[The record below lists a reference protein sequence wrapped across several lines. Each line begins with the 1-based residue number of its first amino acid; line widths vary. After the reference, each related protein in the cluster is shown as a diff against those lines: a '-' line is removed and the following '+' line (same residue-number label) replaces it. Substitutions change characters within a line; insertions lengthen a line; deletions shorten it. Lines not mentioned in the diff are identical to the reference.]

1 MIAFALLLT
10 SMQPSPAEADPVAA
24 AEAAYANGDYDD
36 AAEKFGALYEQ
47 TDDPV
52 NQYRQ
57 AQALRLG
64 GRDAEAADGSA
75 SGVDHAE
82 AVGFDTIVAKGVDLA
97 RGLPEGGFV
106 AGFSLGALPA
116 QAIAHTKPGVAG
128 LVLLHGGD
136 VPVGTFGEV
145 WPSSVAVQIHLAE
158 GDTWCAL
165 DEAREFAGATD
176 ADLHVCSGE
185 AHLFTDS
192 SFHEYDEAATASV
205 LERMLAFLDR

>member
-1 MIAFALLLT
+1 MADVLLFHHALGLTFGVEAFADGLR
-10 SMQPSPAEADPVAA
+10 
-24 AEAAYANGDYDD
+24 
-36 AAEKFGALYEQ
+36 GAGHTVTTPDLF
-47 TDDPV
+47 
-52 NQYRQ
+52 
-57 AQALRLG
+57 
-64 GRDAEAADGSA
+64 DGSTFA
-75 SGVDHAE
+75 EIQAGVDHAE

-97 RGLPEGGFV
+97 RGLPEGGVV

-176 ADLHVCSGE
+176 ADLHVYSGE